1 MLEDILEFFGIIERD
16 AKKTKETK
24 ELKQAYKKKI
34 KKNK

>member
-1 MLEDILEFFGIIERD
+1 MLEDILEFLGVIERET
-16 AKKTKETK
+16 KKTKEKK

>member
-1 MLEDILEFFGIIERD
+1 MLENILEFLGIIERD
-16 AKKTKETK
+16 TKKRKETK